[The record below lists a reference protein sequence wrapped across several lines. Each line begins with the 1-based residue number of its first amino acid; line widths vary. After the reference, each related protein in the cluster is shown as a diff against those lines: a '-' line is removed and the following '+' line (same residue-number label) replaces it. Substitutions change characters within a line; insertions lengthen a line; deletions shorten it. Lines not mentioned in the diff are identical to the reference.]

1 MRPAEWSGAAS
12 QGSGVVWSGCF
23 SASKC
28 VWLPKIIPGLAQLPR
43 WATLIAGMIGHLKLL
58 GGLLVG
64 VFRSHAVREA
74 EIAFLASSLL
84 SCSDRRRRGSGCA
97 LQIA

>member
-1 MRPAEWSGAAS
+1 MKSL
-12 QGSGVVWSGCF
+12 
-23 SASKC
+23 
-28 VWLPKIIPGLAQLPR
+28 WLPKIASGLTQLLR
-43 WATLIAGMIGHLKLL
+43 WATLIAGMIDLVKLL

-74 EIAFLASSLL
+74 KIAFLASSLL
-84 SCSDRRRRGSGCA
+84 SCSDPRRRGSGCA